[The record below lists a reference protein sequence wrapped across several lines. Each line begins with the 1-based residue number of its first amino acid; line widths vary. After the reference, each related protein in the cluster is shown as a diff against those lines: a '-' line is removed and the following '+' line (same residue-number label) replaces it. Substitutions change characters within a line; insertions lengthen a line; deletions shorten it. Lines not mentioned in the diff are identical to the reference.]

1 MKTKKLT
8 ALISAIIISVCT
20 VSTASSAE
28 NMMGDMNRNGIIDG
42 EDADLLYDYA
52 CCFAESDVSKYTPEE
67 HEFYMIY
74 GDLNGDFKIDN
85 EDLILLGELTSDITK
100 NTKMGDIN
108 HDGFINNTDYIII
121 SNYNAN
127 IATGQYDN
135 YTEEEHENFK
145 KYGDMN
151 NDGMVN
157 AMDAG
162 MIITISENKIIGDMN
177 LNDIIDSEDVQI
189 LTEYIEYLKTYGTY
203 TPDGK
208 YSDTEY
214 YLNKIYGDLN
224 EDGIVDDSDLIILKE
239 LQNNTTTN
247 NKKGDANEDGKIN
260 ISDAVLIMQS
270 LSAPSEYS
278 LSEQGAENADVVD
291 EDGVTSKD
299 ALAIQMIDAK
309 LIDISD
315 LPVTSDQINPNI

>member
-1 MKTKKLT
+1 MT
-8 ALISAIIISVCT
+8 
-20 VSTASSAE
+20 E
-28 NMMGDMNRNGIIDG
+28 

-157 AMDAG
+157 AMDA
-162 MIITISENKIIGDMN
+162 
-177 LNDIIDSEDVQI
+177 V
-189 LTEYIEYLKTYGTY
+189 
-203 TPDGK
+203 
-208 YSDTEY
+208 
-214 YLNKIYGDLN
+214 
-224 EDGIVDDSDLIILKE
+224 
-239 LQNNTTTN
+239 
-247 NKKGDANEDGKIN
+247 
-260 ISDAVLIMQS
+260 
-270 LSAPSEYS
+270 
-278 LSEQGAENADVVD
+278 
-291 EDGVTSKD
+291 
-299 ALAIQMIDAK
+299 
-309 LIDISD
+309 
-315 LPVTSDQINPNI
+315 

>member
-1 MKTKKLT
+1 
-8 ALISAIIISVCT
+8 
-20 VSTASSAE
+20 
-28 NMMGDMNRNGIIDG
+28 MNQ
-42 EDADLLYDYA
+42 
-52 CCFAESDVSKYTPEE
+52 
-67 HEFYMIY
+67 
-74 GDLNGDFKIDN
+74 DN
-85 EDLILLGELTSDITK
+85 
-100 NTKMGDIN
+100 
-108 HDGFINNTDYIII
+108 
-121 SNYNAN
+121 
-127 IATGQYDN
+127 
-135 YTEEEHENFK
+135 
-145 KYGDMN
+145 
-151 NDGMVN
+151 
-157 AMDAG
+157 
-162 MIITISENKIIGDMN
+162 
-177 LNDIIDSEDVQI
+177 IIDSEDVQM

-203 TPDGK
+203 TPDEK
-208 YSDTEY
+208 YSNTEY

-270 LSAPSEYS
+270 LSAPNEYI

-315 LPVTSDQINPNI
+315 LPVTSDQINSNI